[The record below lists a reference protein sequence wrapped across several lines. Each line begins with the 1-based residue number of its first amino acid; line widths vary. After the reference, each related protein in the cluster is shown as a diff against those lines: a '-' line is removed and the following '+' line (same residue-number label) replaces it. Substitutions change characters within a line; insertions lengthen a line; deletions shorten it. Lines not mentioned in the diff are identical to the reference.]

1 MNKSDTIHMRIEPDI
16 KAGADSVLNRLGM
29 STAEAISI
37 FLNQVILR
45 GGLPFDVKIPEPNA
59 ATLKAMSD
67 AENGVDLHKF
77 DSAEEMFRELGI

>member
-67 AENGVDLHKF
+67 AENSVDLHKF